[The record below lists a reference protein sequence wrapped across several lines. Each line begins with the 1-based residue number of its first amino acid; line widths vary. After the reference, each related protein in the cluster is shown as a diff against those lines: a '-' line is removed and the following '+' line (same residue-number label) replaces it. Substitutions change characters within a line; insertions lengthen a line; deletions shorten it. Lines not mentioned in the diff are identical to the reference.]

1 MNQRNLTG
9 KTLTFR
15 PNRKKCK
22 KKKSVKGGKRLNP
35 PLTFSLVKQ
44 IMQGGKHMD
53 TCDNDSF
60 I

>member
-22 KKKSVKGGKRLNP
+22 KKKVLKGAKG
-35 PLTFSLVKQ
+35 LTHL
-44 IMQGGKHMD
+44 
-53 TCDNDSF
+53 
-60 I
+60 